1 MAERLGAP
9 AIRSPLRGA
18 GGKRACLATGT
29 GIAAGHQLFDALL
42 PRRKQ

>member
-1 MAERLGAP
+1 MAKRSGP
-9 AIRSPLRGA
+9 WTIRSPLRGA